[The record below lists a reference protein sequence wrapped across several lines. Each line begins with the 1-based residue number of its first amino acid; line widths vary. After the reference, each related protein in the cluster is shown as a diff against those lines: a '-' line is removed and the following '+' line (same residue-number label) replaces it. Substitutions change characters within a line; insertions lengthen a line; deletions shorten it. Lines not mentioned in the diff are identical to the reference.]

1 MNTPEPKSSPQPSG
15 LQVELGAKPARHLR
29 AIWLVPLLVLL
40 TIGAGTVVWL
50 HGQQGPTV
58 TWSQPTV
65 LEFLVPNQTK
75 ILVMTFR
82 SNQNLSNVSVFVTPS
97 LSSVVA
103 ATPTTF
109 SQIVANQPYQ
119 LSLTLRAASTSSCV
133 SMRPSAGARCS
144 GAFARSAADHHI
156 VSMMLR
162 ACPR

>member
-119 LSLTLRAASTSSCV
+119 LSLTLRAASTSETKFDGTIQLK
-133 SMRPSAGARCS
+133 RTGTP
-144 GAFARSAADHHI
+144 
-156 VSMMLR
+156 
-162 ACPR
+162 